1 MVKKLGYIFGMF
13 HNIPYGTYMEV
24 GTVTVNGLK
33 ESWDYFNG
41 YLYIVIFSNLIRL
54 VTYM

>member
-1 MVKKLGYIFGMF
+1 MF
-13 HNIPYGTYMEV
+13 HNNIPYCTVYNMEV

-41 YLYIVIFSNLIRL
+41 YLY
-54 VTYM
+54 TYCKFLATL